1 MSAENIIKNL
11 RVLWRADRIIAE
23 IQLRRIVVGLAAKL
37 FAALFAAF
45 GLLMLELAAYFALI
59 QVWTA
64 IAATVALG
72 LFNFLLA
79 GAILLIASGKA
90 GGDREHDVAMALHNS
105 AVETLQLQA
114 RSFETAR
121 LSTHGLE
128 AILPA
133 LIVPA
138 ISLLV
143 KTLRRSS
150 SQSSFGES
158 PQK

>member
-1 MSAENIIKNL
+1 VSVENIIKNL

-23 IQLRRIVVGLAAKL
+23 IQLRRMVVGLAARA

-64 IAATVALG
+64 IAAAVALG

-79 GAILLIASGKA
+79 GVILLIASGKGS
-90 GGDREHDVAMALHNS
+90 GGREHEMAMALHNS
-105 AVETLQLQA
+105 AVETLQLQV
-114 RSFETAR
+114 RS
-121 LSTHGLE
+121 LE
-128 AILPA
+128 APRFSALGIETILPT

-138 ISLLV
+138 IGLLV
-143 KTLRRSS
+143 KTLKRSAS
-150 SQSSFGES
+150 RPSA
-158 PQK
+158 

>member
-1 MSAENIIKNL
+1 VSAESIIKNL

-23 IQLRRIVVGLAAKL
+23 IQLRRMVVGLAAKA

-64 IAATVALG
+64 IAAAVALG
-72 LFNFLLA
+72 LFNFVLA
-79 GAILLIASGKA
+79 GVILLIAGGKT

-121 LSTHGLE
+121 LSAVGLE
-128 AILPA
+128 AILPT

-138 ISLLV
+138 VSLLV
-143 KTLRRSS
+143 KTLSRSKS
-150 SQSSFGES
+150 RPGSGES

>member
-1 MSAENIIKNL
+1 MNAEGIIKNL

-23 IQLRRIVVGLAAKL
+23 IQLRRMLVGFAAKA

-59 QVWTA
+59 QIWTA
-64 IAATVALG
+64 IAAAIALG
-72 LFNFLLA
+72 LFNLLLA
-79 GAILLIASGKA
+79 GLILLIASGTT
-90 GGDREHDVAMALHNS
+90 GGGREHEVAMALHNS

-114 RSFETAR
+114 RSFETGR
-121 LSTHGLE
+121 LSAAGFE
-128 AILPA
+128 AILPT

-143 KTLRRSS
+143 KTLRRSKS
-150 SQSSFGES
+150 RPSLGES
-158 PQK
+158 PQS